1 MAHPVTF
8 LFYDTFV
15 SFFHFKDKDGN
26 IVAVLLLED
35 TEETRKIWNYK
46 YV

>member
-1 MAHPVTF
+1 MHLLFLTF
-8 LFYDTFV
+8 K
-15 SFFHFKDKDGN
+15 KDKDGN

-46 YV
+46 YVG